1 MNHLSSYINEA
12 ITKYVISYEDP
23 KTRHQE
29 KMFADMWQA
38 AIGKLQMKGVE
49 VWTVYDNKYSN
60 FSEPEAVVAWHGK
73 DSYWARSIESGDF
86 RGEKAAMLK
95 RKEIK

>member
-1 MNHLSSYINEA
+1 MKHLSSYINEA
-12 ITKYVISYEDP
+12 MTKYVISYEDP

-49 VWTVYDNKYSN
+49 VWTVYDNKYQN
-60 FSEPEAVVAWHGK
+60 FSVPEAIVAWHGK
-73 DSYWARSIESGDF
+73 DSYWARSIESGNI
-86 RGEKAAMLK
+86 RGEEASMLK
-95 RKEIK
+95 HKEIK